1 VLSQVSVLDFLLFW
15 EISYNL
21 SPSMLNPFWDYHH
34 SPSPKWE
41 KRKEKKF
48 DKLWTLFFL
57 DKTIDYTG
65 RKERKRM
72 SITKSVWWIGSYSS
86 IYWDL
91 QIMRDVK
98 PMFQSLTNPI
108 FKAMWRSPSAND
120 LEFGVPMV
128 CRVGSVVVLLK
139 EAQEQNYL
147 KIMILVNWRV
157 LIFMMLQEGIEFS
170 LDMSKNSG
178 VCVWT

>member
-1 VLSQVSVLDFLLFW
+1 MIT
-15 EISYNL
+15 ISA
-21 SPSMLNPFWDYHH
+21 PSR
-34 SPSPKWE
+34 KWK
-41 KRKEKKF
+41 KRKEKKV

-108 FKAMWRSPSAND
+108 FKAMWRSALGQWPWVWGSNGLSRWVCCCAFKRSARTKLSED
-120 LEFGVPMV
+120 HDSGK
-128 CRVGSVVVLLK
+128 LK
-139 EAQEQNYL
+139 STHIHDVAGRN
-147 KIMILVNWRV
+147 R
-157 LIFMMLQEGIEFS
+157 IFS
-170 LDMSKNSG
+170 RH
-178 VCVWT
+178 V